1 MQSQN
6 STKKERDRIGM
17 ILYYL
22 YAAFLVLSVVLVGRI
37 AWIQWAWKPAKE
49 VVKYFRPVSERS
61 VIYPER
67 GAIIGNDGKLLA
79 ISTPMYELFMDCTV
93 RKDYFESKGKDGK
106 RMEAEWQSKAKEFAK
121 GLSAEMGADGENY
134 WKMIE
139 KGRRD
144 GAKYLRLGHAVDRET
159 LLRIQKL
166 PLVNEGQYRSGVI
179 VRKKDT
185 RQYPYGTLAR
195 RTIGYVKD
203 NSNSNGNNHIG
214 IEGKYDYVLHGKEGE
229 IWLRLEIIE
238 GVYGYAHANLFTLAE
253 GYTPLKESEAK
264 SAATEEKETVSYV
277 TPTVNVLDIYAGES
291 DTEEIV
297 ATVEYGTVLELIEQG
312 EKWSHVKTLDGVEGY
327 VAAKDIETTDY
338 DPDSAMVEVVNKF
351 VNLRAE
357 ASTDSEKLGS
367 LNQGETA
374 QYLGEEDGFYKVRL
388 EDGTEGYVSKDYTRL
403 AEGGETATDTEE

>member
-1 MQSQN
+1 M
-6 STKKERDRIGM
+6 KKKIIISIIAVLISLIIGFFIGM
-17 ILYYL
+17 IAQNGGVSGL
-22 YAAFLVLSVVLVGRI
+22 FDFIRTGDSSVKDSTLEGQVVTVGENT
-37 AWIQWAWKPAKE
+37 ANVYEKPNPSSA
-49 VVKYFRPVSERS
+49 
-61 VIYPER
+61 VIY
-67 GAIIGNDGKLLA
+67 
-79 ISTPMYELFMDCTV
+79 S
-93 RKDYFESKGKDGK
+93 
-106 RMEAEWQSKAKEFAK
+106 
-121 GLSAEMGADGENY
+121 LSPGET
-134 WKMIE
+134 
-139 KGRRD
+139 
-144 GAKYLRLGHAVDRET
+144 ATCV
-159 LLRIQKL
+159 
-166 PLVNEGQYRSGVI
+166 
-179 VRKKDT
+179 
-185 RQYPYGTLAR
+185 
-195 RTIGYVKD
+195 
-203 NSNSNGNNHIG
+203 
-214 IEGKYDYVLHGKEGE
+214 KEGE